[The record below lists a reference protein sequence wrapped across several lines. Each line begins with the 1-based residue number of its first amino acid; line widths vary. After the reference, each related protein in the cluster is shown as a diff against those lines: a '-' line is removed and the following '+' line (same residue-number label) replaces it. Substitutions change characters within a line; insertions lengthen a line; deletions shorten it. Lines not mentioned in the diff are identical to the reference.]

1 MRNLHD
7 LDVYRDV
14 SAATLAY
21 YGWAGD
27 HECGRFLLN
36 SPIDGATLLVIA
48 SAGLDW
54 DHVSVSRRN
63 RCPNWPEM
71 DYVKRLFFLPGETAM
86 QLHVPV
92 AEHISIHPTC
102 LHLWRPHLVE
112 IPRPPSIM
120 VGDQPLLAEP
130 GKEAAA

>member
-14 SAATLAY
+14 SPECLAHF
-21 YGWAGD
+21 GWAGD
-27 HECGRFLLN
+27 FSCGRFLLN
-36 SPIDGATLLVIA
+36 SPVDGATLLVIA
-48 SAGLDW
+48 SAGEGW

-71 DYVKRLFFLPGETAM
+71 DYVKRLFFLPSETAM

-92 AEHISIHPTC
+92 ADHINIHPTC
-102 LHLWRPHLVE
+102 LHLWRPHDAD
-112 IPRPPSIM
+112 IPRPPGIM
-120 VGDQPLLAEP
+120 VGLP
-130 GKEAAA
+130 KEVAA